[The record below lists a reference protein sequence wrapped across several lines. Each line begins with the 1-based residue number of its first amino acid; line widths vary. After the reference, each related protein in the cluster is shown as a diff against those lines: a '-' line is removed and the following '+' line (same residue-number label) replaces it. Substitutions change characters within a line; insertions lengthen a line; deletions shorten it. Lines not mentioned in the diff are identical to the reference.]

1 MSGIYDMYQWL
12 AEHLEDKRDFTPPLP
27 THPRPGY
34 VYDADERE
42 REAWLSYVQVID
54 EELESEKGGPNYARL
69 REANESW
76 KKAADAQAK
85 ARAKWEKERYL

>member
-1 MSGIYDMYQWL
+1 MSGIYDVYQWL

-42 REAWLSYVQVID
+42 RVFLELLSGHCQHR
-54 EELESEKGGPNYARL
+54 ARF
-69 REANESW
+69 
-76 KKAADAQAK
+76 
-85 ARAKWEKERYL
+85 